1 MSTSVDYFLSNA
13 FDYEIRNY
21 IETRKYKL
29 NQIDDMTEEEV
40 DELRRLDSIKEYLQ
54 ERIGEMKKKAA

>member
-1 MSTSVDYFLSNA
+1 MSTSVDYFLSTA
-13 FDYEIRNY
+13 FDYEIRNF
-21 IETRKYKL
+21 IETRKQRL

-40 DELRRLDSIKEYLQ
+40 DEMQKLEFIKEYLQ

>member
-21 IETRKYKL
+21 IETRKFKL
-29 NQIDDMTEEEV
+29 NQIDDMTEEEI
-40 DELRRLDSIKEYLQ
+40 DELQKLESVKEYLQ

>member
-21 IETRKYKL
+21 IETRRYKL
-29 NQIDDMTEEEV
+29 NQIDDMTEEEH
-40 DELRRLDSIKEYLQ
+40 DELRRLDFIKEYLQ
-54 ERIGEMKKKAA
+54 ERIGEMKQKAA